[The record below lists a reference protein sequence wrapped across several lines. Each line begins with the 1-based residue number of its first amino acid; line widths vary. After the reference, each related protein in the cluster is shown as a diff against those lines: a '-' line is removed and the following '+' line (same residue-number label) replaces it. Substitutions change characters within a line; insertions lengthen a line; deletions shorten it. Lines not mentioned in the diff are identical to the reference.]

1 MEVELHELIL
11 VVGEYFSGAEAAPLE
26 VLLLLDLLLTD
37 VGDEVNQ
44 LLDHPLARL
53 EVIHKP
59 LEVALDIADDVGHA
73 K

>member
-1 MEVELHELIL
+1 M
-11 VVGEYFSGAEAAPLE
+11 
-26 VLLLLDLLLTD
+26 LLDLLLTD